1 MTLRPVLRFALVPLV
16 ALLLLAGG
24 GLGFQAYLRATDNLH
39 PIVAGQAY
47 RSGQLDA
54 PGLDRTIRTLGLR
67 SVINLRGAEP
77 DQPWYQAER
86 AVTDRLGVRLIDFR
100 MSDAQELDPQ
110 QMQTLI
116 ALMRAAPKPLL
127 IHCRAGADRTGLAAA
142 LYKLAIS
149 GAPPGIASEQLSI
162 RYGHV
167 GLPVLSRAWPMDD
180 SLEDYLDLGPA
191 AIRPQQAGPL
201 SLPARPAVAVTR
213 PKGG

>member
-1 MTLRPVLRFALVPLV
+1 MTLRPILRRALAPLV
-16 ALLLLAGG
+16 ALLVLVGG
-24 GLGFQAYLRATDNLH
+24 AFGFQAYLWATDNLH

-47 RSGQLDA
+47 RSGQIDA
-54 PGLDRTIRTLGLR
+54 PELARTVRSLGLR
-67 SVINLRGAEP
+67 SVLNLRGAEP

-100 MSDAQELDPQ
+100 MSDAQELEPQ
-110 QMQTLI
+110 KMQALI

-149 GAPPGIASEQLSI
+149 GTPAPVAADQLSI

-180 SLEDYLDLGPA
+180 SWEDYVEAGPPA
-191 AIRPQQAGPL
+191 AILP
-201 SLPARPAVAVTR
+201 LPALPVTR
-213 PKGG
+213 P